1 MGIAGQWF
9 EEDEEKTLGSVAV
22 ERERSFGELMG
33 SSENICTGKVQSLAS
48 QDKSAGA
55 ALAGKGH
62 A

>member
-9 EEDEEKTLGSVAV
+9 EEDEERTLGSV

-48 QDKSAGA
+48 QEKSAGA